1 MNLEW
6 SIICIATTIIAW
18 LYWDRNHRKKR
29 FLTKFQRVKE
39 IHQNALDAERKRHEL
54 LLDGLSDA
62 LFLVDDHGR
71 ICYANITAQRMFA
84 ERTLVG
90 QSPQAVFPD
99 ARFITAMQECE
110 QRKKP
115 VVTRVILPQQ
125 LSPLG
130 SQENRG
136 VNAWLLDVAPLPP
149 EAYPQAKLR
158 ILLRDL
164 TAEYQSEQVRKD
176 FVANA
181 SHELRTPLAI
191 IQGYLENLLESGALK
206 DQQQAAKFL
215 SIMSKHT
222 DRVSRIVEDMLMIS
236 RLESGE
242 AAALSIEPFEFYS
255 CVQDVLERLD
265 HLIVS
270 KSANVKIDAVERG
283 LIISG
288 DRFYWTQVLFNL
300 IENALKQNLQPGLT
314 VEVTAHST
322 DQGVAISVADD
333 GIGIPTNHLP
343 FVFKRFY
350 RVDQSHTNTSIKGTG
365 LGLSIVK
372 RAIEA
377 HGGTIQVS
385 SIPGKETKFS
395 IHLPNA
401 PKLMD
406 DHFPMT
412 HQGHLV

>member
-6 SIICIATTIIAW
+6 SIISIAAALIAW
-18 LYWDRNHRKKR
+18 LYLDQIQRKKR
-29 FLTKFQRVKE
+29 YQFKLQRVKE

-71 ICYANITAQRMFA
+71 ICYANITAKRMFA
-84 ERTLVG
+84 DRTLVG

-110 QRKKP
+110 RMNKS
-115 VVTRVILPQQ
+115 VVTRLILPQQ

-176 FVANA
+176 LVANA

-191 IQGYLENLLESGALK
+191 IQGYLENLLEAGALK
-206 DQQQAAKFL
+206 DQQMSAKFL

-270 KSANVKIDAVERG
+270 KSAKIKIDAVERG

-314 VEVTAHST
+314 VEVTAHTTS
-322 DQGVAISVADD
+322 DGVEIAVTDD

-377 HGGTIQVS
+377 HGGTIHVTS
-385 SIPGKETKFS
+385 TPGKETKFS
-395 IHLPNA
+395 IFLPNN
-401 PKLMD
+401 KLQIE
-406 DHFPMT
+406 DHFSAAS
-412 HQGHLV
+412 

>member
-1 MNLEW
+1 MINEI
-6 SIICIATTIIAW
+6 SILCAAIVIVAW
-18 LYWDRNHRKKR
+18 LWMDRMQQQKR
-29 FLTKFQRVKE
+29 FHQEIQRVKATQQE
-39 IHQNALDAERKRHEL
+39 ALEAERKRHEL

-62 LFLVDDHGR
+62 LFLVDQSGLV
-71 ICYANITAQRMFA
+71 CYANIAARQMFA
-84 ERTLVG
+84 ERNVIG
-90 QSPQAVFPD
+90 QSPQGVFPD
-99 ARFITAMQECE
+99 ARFIEAIHQCE
-110 QRKKP
+110 NTHQP
-115 VVTRVILPQQ
+115 VVQRLVLPQQ

-130 SQENRG
+130 SREKRG

-158 ILLRDL
+158 VLLRDL
-164 TAEYQSEQVRKD
+164 TAEFQSEQVRKD

-191 IQGYLENLLESGALK
+191 IQGYLENLLEAGALR
-206 DQQQAAKFL
+206 DQQQASRFL

-242 AAALSIEPFEFYS
+242 AAALSIEPFEFFG
-255 CVQDVLERLD
+255 CVQDVMERLD

-270 KSANVKIDAVERG
+270 QKAVVKFDGVERG
-283 LIISG
+283 LMITG

-300 IENALKQNLQPGLT
+300 IENALKQNPRPGLN
-314 VEVTAHST
+314 VVVTANQVEQEIHI
-322 DQGVAISVADD
+322 AVADD
-333 GIGIPTNHLP
+333 GIGIPSSHLP

-350 RVDQSHTNTSIKGTG
+350 RVDQNHTNSAIKGTG

-377 HGGTIQVS
+377 HGGTIRVS
-385 SIPGKETKFS
+385 SVPGRETKFS
-395 IHLPNA
+395 IVLP
-401 PKLMD
+401 
-406 DHFPMT
+406 T
-412 HQGHLV
+412 HP

>member
-1 MNLEW
+1 MNFDW
-6 SIICIATTIIAW
+6 SILCIITALMAGLWVDQKI
-18 LYWDRNHRKKR
+18 RKKR
-29 FLTKFQRVKE
+29 FIGEIQRVKE
-39 IHQNALDAERKRHEL
+39 AHHQALTAERKRHEL

-71 ICYANITAQRMFA
+71 ICYANITAQKMFA
-84 ERTLVG
+84 DRPLIG
-90 QSPQAVFPD
+90 QSPQGVFPD
-99 ARFITAMQECE
+99 ARFIAAMQECE
-110 QRKKP
+110 NKGEPIVARL
-115 VVTRVILPQQ
+115 VLPQQ

-130 SQENRG
+130 SRENRG
-136 VNAWLLDVAPLPP
+136 VNSWLLDVAPLPP

-158 ILLRDL
+158 VLLRDL

-191 IQGYLENLLESGALK
+191 IQGYLENLLESGGLK
-206 DQQQAAKFL
+206 DQQQSAKFL
-215 SIMSKHT
+215 NIMSKHT
-222 DRVSRIVEDMLMIS
+222 DRVSRIVEDMLVIS

-242 AAALSIEPFEFYS
+242 AAALSIEPFEFFS

-270 KSANVKIDAVERG
+270 KSAIIHIEQVERG

-314 VEVTAHST
+314 ITVSAERRQ
-322 DQGVAISVADD
+322 DGVHIAIADD
-333 GIGIPTNHLP
+333 GIGIPSNHLP

-385 SIPGKETKFS
+385 SIPGQETKFS
-395 IHLPNA
+395 IFLPSNVPHLEDSFSSS
-401 PKLMD
+401 L
-406 DHFPMT
+406 
-412 HQGHLV
+412 